1 MIKYVKIE
9 GIHCDHCIETI
20 TKNLLKIKNITNV
33 QIKNNIAHIE
43 YNNKLDDSL
52 IIKTIIKI
60 GYFTKEEYISDNLKK
75 LDNKLKFKEFLIIFI
90 SILLLWFLMNKIFG
104 INIFNIIPSI
114 DSKIIYGML
123 FITGLL
129 TSIHCISMC
138 GAINLIAII
147 DNKTKNYKRQYYII

>member
-43 YNNKLDDSL
+43 YNNKLDNSL

-60 GYFTKEEYISDNLKK
+60 GYFTV
-75 LDNKLKFKEFLIIFI
+75 
-90 SILLLWFLMNKIFG
+90 MV
-104 INIFNIIPSI
+104 FNE
-114 DSKIIYGML
+114 
-123 FITGLL
+123 
-129 TSIHCISMC
+129 
-138 GAINLIAII
+138 
-147 DNKTKNYKRQYYII
+147 